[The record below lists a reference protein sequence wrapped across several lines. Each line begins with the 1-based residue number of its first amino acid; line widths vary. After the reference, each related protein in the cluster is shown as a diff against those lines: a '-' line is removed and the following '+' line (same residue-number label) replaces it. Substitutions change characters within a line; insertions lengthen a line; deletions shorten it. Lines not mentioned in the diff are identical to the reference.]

1 MSLKYLLFDLDGTL
15 LPMDNDEFTR
25 KYFKLLAAKLAP
37 HGYDGAQ
44 LVEAIWS
51 GVAAMVKNDGMRTN
65 EAAFWQR
72 MTEIYGGKVLAD
84 KGLFEDFYAHDFEK
98 ARAFCGFNAAA
109 ARVVRRA
116 KERGYRVALATNP
129 LFPRVAT
136 DMRIRWAGL
145 EPEDFELVTTYEDSP
160 YCKPNPD
167 YYRYVLAR
175 LGASPEES
183 LMTGND
189 LGEDV
194 RAAGRAGIRGFL
206 LTDCLINRENEDI
219 SALPHGGF
227 DELEAFLDTCP

>member
-1 MSLKYLLFDLDGTL
+1 
-15 LPMDNDEFTR
+15 
-25 KYFKLLAAKLAP
+25 
-37 HGYDGAQ
+37 
-44 LVEAIWS
+44 
-51 GVAAMVKNDGMRTN
+51 
-65 EAAFWQR
+65 
-72 MTEIYGGKVLAD
+72 
-84 KGLFEDFYAHDFEK
+84 
-98 ARAFCGFNAAA
+98 
-109 ARVVRRA
+109 
-116 KERGYRVALATNP
+116 
-129 LFPRVAT
+129 
-136 DMRIRWAGL
+136 MRIRWAGL

-194 RAAGRAGIRGFL
+194 RAAGLAGIRGFL

>member
-1 MSLKYLLFDLDGTL
+1 
-15 LPMDNDEFTR
+15 
-25 KYFKLLAAKLAP
+25 
-37 HGYDGAQ
+37 
-44 LVEAIWS
+44 
-51 GVAAMVKNDGMRTN
+51 MVKNDGTRTN
-65 EAAFWQR
+65 EAAFWER
-72 MTEIYGGKVLAD
+72 MTEIYGGKILGD

-136 DMRIRWAGL
+136 EMRIRWAGL